1 MPTNDRVSQERLSN
15 HVGLSLSSAERSTLA
30 LALEKKKIRFYAS
43 CEANAKPGKR
53 ESCSSLAKKRQ
64 ITGKVNPFRLV
75 SGSITS
81 NRLRAWE
88 YLIRGWQ
95 VLYMPAQRRSSRH
108 SDASEPDFSLPKAEE
123 TDIAFA
129 PTVTPTSF
137 ESAPSECS
145 LPDMGIFTFE
155 QDELL
160 PRRSTN
166 SRKKAPNHIPRPPN
180 AFILFRSSF
189 IKSQHV
195 STGVETNHS
204 TLSKIIGLTWQN
216 LPNEERQKWH
226 ALAKVAQDEHKRR
239 FPQYAFRPI
248 HNKSKGPAGERKKL
262 REVGPKDNKRCAKIA
277 ELLVRGKTGQELGG
291 RHPMSSTKHHV
302 PEIVT
307 RFETPITEKTF
318 ETASSPSRSTSK
330 SAESPS
336 RRRSSSVE
344 SNIDAHPWTV
354 KFSPPPGPPPQLS
367 PVEEATPTPTPTP
380 SFETPSFYASP
391 PANASPPSFEFDTF
405 AFSIDQPTS
414 PLHDEALAPAA
425 IPSAPSFNNINSQ
438 PQDPSRLCRNPQF
451 PGMDGGW
458 PRSCS
463 PLSNSTASM
472 PTTPMHMTVPFPDQ
486 GYCPGLFAPE
496 PASDYPSLEG
506 SYADFTP
513 YPAPYRT
520 QYVPVSE
527 HAPYVQGN
535 DGKELGS
542 GIASGYVQ
550 SVAPELS
557 ENQVQMSREPLD
569 FSMFMA
575 SLLPLS
581 ALKGR
586 R

>member
-1 MPTNDRVSQERLSN
+1 
-15 HVGLSLSSAERSTLA
+15 
-30 LALEKKKIRFYAS
+30 
-43 CEANAKPGKR
+43 
-53 ESCSSLAKKRQ
+53 
-64 ITGKVNPFRLV
+64 
-75 SGSITS
+75 
-81 NRLRAWE
+81 
-88 YLIRGWQ
+88 
-95 VLYMPAQRRSSRH
+95 MPAQRRSSRH
-108 SDASEPDFSLPKAEE
+108 SDASEPDFALPKAEE

-145 LPDMGIFTFE
+145 LPDTGIFTFE

-248 HNKSKGPAGERKKL
+248 HNKSKGAAGERKKL
-262 REVGPKDNKRCAKIA
+262 REVSPKDNKRCAKIA
-277 ELLVRGKTGQELGG
+277 ELLVRGTTGQELEDAI
-291 RHPMSSTKHHV
+291 HEFDKHHV

-318 ETASSPSRSTSK
+318 ETASSPSRSTGK

-354 KFSPPPGPPPQLS
+354 RFSPPPGPPPQLS

-380 SFETPSFYASP
+380 SFETPSFYANP
-391 PANASPPSFEFDTF
+391 PANPPPSFEFDTF

-414 PLHDEALAPAA
+414 PLHDEGLAPAA
-425 IPSAPSFNNINSQ
+425 ILSAPSFNNINSQ
-438 PQDPSRLCRNPQF
+438 PQDPSRLCRNSQF

-486 GYCPGLFAPE
+486 GFCPGLFAPK
-496 PASDYPSLEG
+496 PPSDYPSLDG
-506 SYADFTP
+506 SYTDFTP
-513 YPAPYRT
+513 YPT
-520 QYVPVSE
+520 QYAPVSE
-527 HAPYVQGN
+527 QALYIQDN
-535 DGKELGS
+535 DGKELGN
-542 GIASGYVQ
+542 GIVSSYVQ
-550 SVAPELS
+550 SGPPEFG
-557 ENQVQMSREPLD
+557 ENQVQMSQEPLD

-575 SLLPLS
+575 SLPPFSL
-581 ALKGR
+581 
-586 R
+586 